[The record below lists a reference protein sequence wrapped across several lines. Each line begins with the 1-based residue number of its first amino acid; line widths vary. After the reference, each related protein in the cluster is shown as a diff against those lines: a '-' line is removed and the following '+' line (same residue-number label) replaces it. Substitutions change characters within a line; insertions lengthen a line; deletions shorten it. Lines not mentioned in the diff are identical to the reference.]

1 MTPNRPDCLAI
12 LGVAREV
19 AALTGS
25 RLRPPDTTVRE
36 ERALT
41 TAGWRVTIEDPDL
54 CPRYAARLI
63 TDVTVGPSPAWLAQR
78 LRAAGLRPI
87 NNVVDVTNYV
97 LWELGHPLH
106 AFDGDLLAGR
116 HVVIRRARPG
126 EAVVTLDG
134 QSRSLGEAMLVI
146 ADAERAVAVAG
157 VMGGANT
164 EVRDATRTVLLESA
178 YFAPG
183 SIRRTAK
190 ALGLSTEASYRFER
204 GADIEGL
211 RDALDRAARLIAE
224 LGGGRVATGVLD
236 AYPGAPP
243 AARGA
248 APARAHPRV
257 VGACPP
263 RGDVGD
269 ILRGLG
275 FPATERRTAAS
286 RSWCPPSGATSPS
299 RTISWRRSRASG
311 ATGRSRRRCRP
322 ARWR

>member
-1 MTPNRPDCLAI
+1 M
-12 LGVAREV
+12 
-19 AALTGS
+19 AALTGG
-25 RLRPPDTTVRE
+25 RLRPPDCTVRE
-36 ERALT
+36 DPALT
-41 TAGWRVTIEDPDL
+41 TAGWRISIEDPDL

-63 TDVTVGPSPAWLAQR
+63 TGVTVGPSPAWLAQR

-106 AFDGDLLAGR
+106 AFDGDLLTDR
-116 HVVIRRARPG
+116 HVVVRRARPG
-126 EAVVTLDG
+126 ETVVTLDG
-134 QSRSLGEAMLVI
+134 QSRALGEQMLVI
-146 ADAERAVAVAG
+146 ADAARAVAVAG

-164 EVRDATRTVLLESA
+164 EVRDSTRTVLLESA

-236 AYPGAPP
+236 AYPAPRRPLAVPLRLARIAAGRGRVPAPGDGRRHPARPRVPGDGAGRRLRG
-243 AARGA
+243 RGA
-248 APARAHPRV
+248 GLPARRRHR
-257 VGACPP
+257 GRP
-263 RGDVGD
+263 RGGGRARLG
-269 ILRGLG
+269 LRED
-275 FPATERRTAAS
+275 PVDAAV
-286 RSWCPPSGATSPS
+286 R
-299 RTISWRRSRASG
+299 
-311 ATGRSRRRCRP
+311 